1 MPSACPTARRIKKLV
16 GKSPAA
22 LLAAA
27 GLAVPPRPSPAD
39 SRGGGER
46 PLVTC
51 EQLMP
56 VLPIVRVADFD
67 SALALALR
75 VEEGLHHTAIMH
87 SQNVSRL
94 NLAARTLQTSIFVKM
109 ARLTRESASA
119 AKGLPPSPSPRQP
132 EKAPPPRGRS
142 PAALR
147 VDQRFFHSLT
157 GGAMHTFSLQTR
169 LYSGPGSWPR
179 CSALAIS
186 TSGSSATASWRARR
200 CLTDCAPRCPP
211 ATASACSAIL
221 HRIRPFTPWRKG

>member
-1 MPSACPTARRIKKLV
+1 VEANDPW
-16 GKSPAA
+16 
-22 LLAAA
+22 
-27 GLAVPPRPSPAD
+27 
-39 SRGGGER
+39 
-46 PLVTC
+46 VTC

-94 NLAARTLQTSIFVKM
+94 NLAARTLQTSILSKM

-142 PAALR
+142 PAC
-147 VDQRFFHSLT
+147 
-157 GGAMHTFSLQTR
+157 GA
-169 LYSGPGSWPR
+169 
-179 CSALAIS
+179 
-186 TSGSSATASWRARR
+186 
-200 CLTDCAPRCPP
+200 
-211 ATASACSAIL
+211 AC
-221 HRIRPFTPWRKG
+221 